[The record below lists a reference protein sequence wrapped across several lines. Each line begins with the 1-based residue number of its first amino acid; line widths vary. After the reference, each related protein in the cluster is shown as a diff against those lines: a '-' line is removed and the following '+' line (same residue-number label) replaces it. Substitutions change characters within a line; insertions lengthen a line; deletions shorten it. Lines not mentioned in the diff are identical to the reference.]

1 MTDPEKITIIEGPP
15 PTFELVNDSWL
26 LGLVEGPVPMR
37 MAMCRLRSHN
47 APELV
52 ERCYRSWRDHQTIS
66 LEYRS
71 EQGLTQQVPITAVR
85 WLESNEGQIL
95 LVWVRMDASDLT
107 LAPDLDDF
115 DDLFDEETGEDFDPS
130 Y

>member
-1 MTDPEKITIIEGPP
+1 MTDPDKITIIEGPP
-15 PTFELVNDSWL
+15 PTFELVHDSWL
-26 LGLVEGPVPMR
+26 LGLIEGPTPMR
-37 MAMCRLRSHN
+37 VAMCRLRSHN

-52 ERCYRSWRDHQTIS
+52 ERCYRAWRDKQTIS

-71 EQGLTQQVPITAVR
+71 DQGLTQQVPIMAVR
-85 WLESNEGQIL
+85 WLESSEGQIL

-107 LAPDLDDF
+107 LEPGLDDF
-115 DDLFDEETGEDFDPS
+115 DDLFDEEAGDDFDPT

>member
-95 LVWVRMDASDLT
+95 LVWVRMDANDLT